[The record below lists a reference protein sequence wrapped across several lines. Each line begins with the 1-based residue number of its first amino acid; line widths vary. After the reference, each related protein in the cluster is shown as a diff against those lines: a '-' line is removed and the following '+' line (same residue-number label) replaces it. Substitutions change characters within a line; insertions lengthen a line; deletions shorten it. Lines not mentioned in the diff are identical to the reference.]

1 MSAGKSVALGGALA
15 VATVA
20 GALAA
25 TITVPVTVCEAE
37 YTIQH
42 GDTLLEIAY
51 DQLGT
56 VFAAPLLIDATRHVI
71 GPNPDLI
78 FAGDTLII
86 PCDAAVNHAIDWSL
100 MPSVHTLADL
110 LSRADVQ
117 VLDIREHPQV
127 ANGVIPGAIH
137 LPYSVFASFGDPMT
151 SRPSEADISDIVGLS
166 GLRLDEPI
174 IIIGNNP
181 TLADLEQSTA
191 IFRLLRSVGAPH
203 VAILKDGYRGWV
215 NANLP
220 VVAFPYF
227 PDPYEVFLEYE
238 DLIPPDKLDLMEVI
252 SEAPPSSFWEEVSP
266 QPDQHRV
273 SIAKMIFAR
282 YVKDDAHTS

>member
-1 MSAGKSVALGGALA
+1 MSAGKSVVLGGVIA

-25 TITVPVTVCEAE
+25 TITVPTTVCEADYE
-37 YTIQH
+37 IQH
-42 GDTLLEIAY
+42 GDTLLGIAH

-56 VFAAPLLIDATRHVI
+56 VFAVNMLIDATLPVV
-71 GPNPDLI
+71 GANPDLI
-78 FAGDTLII
+78 YAGDHLVI
-86 PCDAAVNHAIDWSL
+86 PCEAAVNHAIDWSV

-110 LSRADVQ
+110 LSRAEVQ

-137 LPYSVFASFGDPMT
+137 LPYSVFESFGDPMT
-151 SRPSEADISDIVGLS
+151 SRPSEADISEIVGLS
-166 GLRLDEPI
+166 GIRLDEPI

-181 TLADLEQSTA
+181 TLSDLEHSTA
-191 IFRLLRSVGAPH
+191 IYRLLHSVGADH

-215 NANLP
+215 NAGLP
-220 VVAFPYF
+220 VVTFPFF

-238 DLIPPDKLDLMEVI
+238 DLIPPEKLDLLEVI
-252 SEAPPSSFWEEVSP
+252 TSEAPSSFWEDVSP
-266 QPDQHRV
+266 KPEQHRV
-273 SIAKMIFAR
+273 SIAKIIFAR
-282 YVKDDAHTS
+282 YVKDTPHT